1 MILERIGISGADSRV
16 LDSIFCLR
24 SIRSLVV
31 FLVFMR
37 KFTPSASVTY
47 HLNQLKLALGD
58 GGGLFDMVHSLRLGQ
73 WVWVKICVTRTG
85 LHYTDRMIVTKDIM
99 VEYAIRIG
107 IWLGSLLAIFI
118 YRTCEGLQSL
128 I

>member
-1 MILERIGISGADSRV
+1 MYKNIHAPRRCMWLF
-16 LDSIFCLR
+16 LSIEHC
-24 SIRSLVV
+24 STK
-31 FLVFMR
+31 MR